1 MKCYYTKV
9 NTFIFHA
16 ELVVNVKHP
25 SAELYSSQLTGQQV
39 SPGKYFVID
48 LDWKCKWVAFLIVVE
63 DGQVSQACKVVYEI
77 VAPRIL
83 LCYVRKDIARVN
95 WSTSFMLVEKACG
108 FRSSVT

>member
-1 MKCYYTKV
+1 MKCYYTNV

-16 ELVVNVKHP
+16 ELAVNVKHP

-48 LDWKCKWVAFLIVVE
+48 LDWKRKWVAFLIVVE
-63 DGQVSQACKVVYEI
+63 DGQVSQACKVVYKI